1 MWAFSNVILLD
12 IEKVT
17 LLIKRSYV
25 FVIVEQLLVLLLT
38 NNQIIA
44 TLSFNMSSDN
54 KKDLSKIRHKV
65 RHKVTF
71 FYLFQLGKKESWLYE
86 ILIASTE
93 GLFPLLQTS
102 VNCVI

>member
-1 MWAFSNVILLD
+1 MWAFSNVILLN

-44 TLSFNMSSDN
+44 TLPFNMSSDN

-93 GLFPLLQTS
+93 GPSPLLQTS

>member
-1 MWAFSNVILLD
+1 MWAFSNVILLN

-71 FYLFQLGKKESWLYE
+71 FIF
-86 ILIASTE
+86 
-93 GLFPLLQTS
+93 F
-102 VNCVI
+102 N

>member
-1 MWAFSNVILLD
+1 MWAFSNVILLN

-65 RHKVTF
+65 TF